1 MRAWGSDVIVDDVSG
16 APERLRATMATQIR
30 HLFAD
35 EVERTAHELRRT
47 SVQGVQAVD
56 VDRLA
61 DVGMIADRLDR

>member
-1 MRAWGSDVIVDDVSG
+1 
-16 APERLRATMATQIR
+16 MAGQIR

-56 VDRLA
+56 LGRLA
-61 DVGMIADRLDR
+61 DVAMVADWLDA